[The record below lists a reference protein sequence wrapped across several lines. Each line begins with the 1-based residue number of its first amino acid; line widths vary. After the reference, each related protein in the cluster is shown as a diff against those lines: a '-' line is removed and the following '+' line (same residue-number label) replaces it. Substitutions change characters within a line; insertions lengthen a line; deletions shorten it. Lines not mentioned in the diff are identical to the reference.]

1 MRGVE
6 REKTVKFFSLRK
18 IAICCKIDRDFSRSA
33 ELQRKRGETAAG
45 LGVDCGRGGERGR
58 RL

>member
-18 IAICCKIDRDFSRSA
+18 ITISAAKLIAIFRDQLSYR
-33 ELQRKRGETAAG
+33 EKEGKLLLDWE
-45 LGVDCGRGGERGR
+45 
-58 RL
+58 